1 MKLTNKQIK
10 KIIKEELTK
19 VLNENVD
26 RDEMLKIIEI
36 MLSDSNGTQSAIELG
51 RSLGLFYN
59 YEFYDASS
67 EDAMHKIESYE
78 HTFETTPEF
87 IKLAAEKLGYDLEKK
102 TTGRGSLQPSHGY
115 FEHSFSDAHFGCKF
129 TFHLGKHYLSDK
141 EFAKVT
147 IILSRSL

>member
-1 MKLTNKQIK
+1 MKLTNKQIR

-19 VLNENVD
+19 VLNENID

-36 MLSDSNGTQSAIELG
+36 MLSSSNGIQTAIELG
-51 RSLGLFYN
+51 LAKGLFYN

-87 IKLAAEKLGYDLEKK
+87 IKLAAEKLGHDLEKK
-102 TTGRGSLQPSHGY
+102 TSGRGSFEPDPGY
-115 FEHSFSDAHFGCKF
+115 FEHSFADAGFGCKF
-129 TFHLGKHYLSDK
+129 AFHLGKHSLSDK

-147 IILSRSL
+147 VILSRSL